1 MGVNGRGEK
10 RWWSRSALLL
20 RGVSS
25 GPRERRGV
33 KYHFNVDS
41 VPLNEAERN
50 MR

>member
-1 MGVNGRGEK
+1 MSGRGEK
-10 RWWSRSALLL
+10 RWWSRSALPL
-20 RGVSS
+20 RGVPG

-41 VPLNEAERN
+41 IPLNEAERN